1 MKMIRRFFLP
11 AITFL
16 TALIFT
22 LRLISLQ
29 LINSS
34 YKLLSDGNA
43 VIENSIYPERGYIYD
58 RNNKLL
64 ASNQPVYNLMA
75 IPENIALFDTL
86 ELSKSLGISK
96 SELIKKINL
105 ARSYSVKLPSVIV
118 GQISKEDNASIQEKI
133 WKYQGFFLQKNSV
146 RNYPVPVASN
156 ILGYVSEVNKN
167 DIKKDNYYRLGELI
181 GRQGI
186 EEYYEDLFRGTK
198 GKKFYQKV
206 RFNRIIGS
214 YEDGEFDIES
224 KGAQNLILTIDRELQ
239 EYGERLLQNKRGGIV
254 AIEPKT
260 GEVLSLVSAPSY
272 DPNLLV
278 GRKRSKNYQKLALD
292 TLAKPLFDRGLQAQ
306 YAPGSP
312 FKTLN
317 ALIALQEGVI
327 QPKTAYLCKKGH
339 YYARG
344 MFMECHCRHGTKN
357 NLHSGIYRSCNTY
370 FANIYRK
377 IIDEAGSTVEEG
389 MNIWNR
395 HLKSFG
401 LGNYLGYDLPVGK
414 KGFIPDSKYYDY
426 WYKEGGWKS
435 ATVVSNAIGQG
446 ELLTTPIQM
455 ANFTAA
461 IANRGYFIQ
470 PHFLK
475 SVSDGT
481 LDKVYE
487 KMMTSIDSIHF
498 ETVID
503 GMHQVVER
511 GPARVAKIKGIDVC
525 GKTGT
530 VENFMKIDGV
540 KTALTDHS
548 IFIAFAPKN
557 DPKIALAVYVENGYW
572 GARWAAPIASLMIEK
587 YLNGKVSR
595 KWLEDRMM
603 NGSLLAEYDKPYSGK
618 PFEINE

>member
-1 MKMIRRFFLP
+1 MIRRFFLP
-11 AITFL
+11 FVTLL
-16 TALIFT
+16 TAIVFVG
-22 LRLISLQ
+22 RLISLQ
-29 LINSS
+29 LLNSS

-58 RNNKLL
+58 RNQKLL
-64 ASNQPVYNLMA
+64 VSNQPVYDLMA
-75 IPENIALFDTL
+75 IPENITLFDTL
-86 ELSKSLGISK
+86 ELSKILGVSK
-96 SELIKKINL
+96 TELKKQIKTAKTF
-105 ARSYSVKLPSVIV
+105 SVKLPSIIV
-118 GQISKEDNASIQEKI
+118 GKISKEHNAVIQEKI

-146 RNYPVPVASN
+146 RNYPVPIASN
-156 ILGYVSEVNKN
+156 LLGYVSEVNKN
-167 DIKKDNYYRLGELI
+167 DMKRDNYYRLGELI

-186 EEYYEDLFRGTK
+186 EEYYESFLRGRK
-198 GKKFYQKV
+198 GKKFFQKD

-214 YEDGEFDIES
+214 YEEGKYDVPKE
-224 KGAQNLILTIDRELQ
+224 GAQNLILTIDSELQ
-239 EYGERLLQNKRGGIV
+239 QYGEELLKNKRGGIV
-254 AIEPKT
+254 AIEPRT

-272 DPNLLV
+272 DPSILV
-278 GRKRSKNYQKLALD
+278 GRKRSKNYRKLALD

-312 FKTLN
+312 FKTIN
-317 ALIALQEGVI
+317 ALVALQEGVI
-327 QPKTAYLCKKGH
+327 DDKTAYLCQKGH

-344 MFMECHCRHGTKN
+344 MFMECHCRPGTKN
-357 NLHSGIYRSCNTY
+357 NLLSGIYRSCNTY
-370 FANIYRK
+370 FANTYRR
-377 IIDEAGSTVEEG
+377 IIDRAGENVGEG
-389 MNIWNR
+389 MNIWNS

-414 KGFIPDSKYYDY
+414 KGFIPDADYYNY
-426 WYKEGGWKS
+426 WYKKGGWKS

-461 IANRGYFIQ
+461 IANRGYYIQ

-475 SVSDGT
+475 SVNNGV

-487 KMMTSIDSIHF
+487 KKTTSIDSIHF
-498 ETVID
+498 EKVIE
-503 GMHQVVER
+503 GMFQVVER
-511 GPARVAKIKGIDVC
+511 GTAKVAKIRGVEVC

-540 KTALTDHS
+540 KTQMTDHS
-548 IFIAFAPKN
+548 IFIAFAPKD

-587 YLNGKVSR
+587 YLNGSVKR
-595 KWLEDRMM
+595 KWLEDRML
-603 NGSLLAEYDKPYSGK
+603 NGSLLAEYEKPYLGK
-618 PFEINE
+618 PFVINE

>member
-1 MKMIRRFFLP
+1 MIRRFFLP
-11 AITFL
+11 FVTLL
-16 TALIFT
+16 TAIVFVG
-22 LRLISLQ
+22 RLISLQ
-29 LINSS
+29 LLNSS

-58 RNNKLL
+58 RNQKLL
-64 ASNQPVYNLMA
+64 VSNQPVYDLMA
-75 IPENIALFDTL
+75 IPENITLFDTL
-86 ELSKSLGISK
+86 ELSKILGVPK
-96 SELIKKINL
+96 TELKKQIKTAKTF
-105 ARSYSVKLPSVIV
+105 SVKLPSIIV
-118 GQISKEDNASIQEKI
+118 GKISKEHNAVIQEKI

-146 RNYPVPVASN
+146 RNYPVPIASN
-156 ILGYVSEVNKN
+156 LLGYVSEVNKN
-167 DIKKDNYYRLGELI
+167 DMKRDNYYRLGELI

-186 EEYYEDLFRGTK
+186 EEYYESFLRGRK
-198 GKKFYQKV
+198 GKKFFQKD

-214 YEDGEFDIES
+214 YEEGKYDVPKE
-224 KGAQNLILTIDRELQ
+224 GAQNLILTIDSELQ
-239 EYGERLLQNKRGGIV
+239 RYGEELLKNKRGGIV
-254 AIEPKT
+254 AIEPRT

-272 DPNLLV
+272 DPSILV
-278 GRKRSKNYQKLALD
+278 GRERSKNYRKLALD

-312 FKTLN
+312 FKTIN
-317 ALIALQEGVI
+317 ALVALQEGVI
-327 QPKTAYLCKKGH
+327 DDKTAYLCQKGH

-344 MFMECHCRHGTKN
+344 VFMECHCRPGTKN
-357 NLHSGIYRSCNTY
+357 NLLSGIYRSCNTY
-370 FANIYRK
+370 FANTYRR
-377 IIDEAGSTVEEG
+377 IIDRAGINVEEG
-389 MNIWNR
+389 MNIWNS

-414 KGFIPDSKYYDY
+414 KGFIPDADYYNY
-426 WYKEGGWKS
+426 WYKKGGWKS

-461 IANRGYFIQ
+461 IANRGYYIQ

-475 SVSDGT
+475 SVSNGV

-487 KMMTSIDSIHF
+487 KKTTSIDSIHF
-498 ETVID
+498 EKVIE
-503 GMHQVVER
+503 GMFQVVER
-511 GPARVAKIKGIDVC
+511 GTARVAKIRGVEVC

-540 KTALTDHS
+540 KTQMTDHS
-548 IFIAFAPKN
+548 IFIAFAPKD

-587 YLNGKVSR
+587 YLNGSVKR
-595 KWLEDRMM
+595 KWLEDRML
-603 NGSLLAEYDKPYSGK
+603 NGSLLAEYEKPYLGK
-618 PFEINE
+618 PFVINE

>member
-1 MKMIRRFFLP
+1 MIRRFFLP
-11 AITFL
+11 FVTLL
-16 TALIFT
+16 TAIVFVG
-22 LRLISLQ
+22 RLISLQ
-29 LINSS
+29 LLNSS

-58 RNNKLL
+58 RNQKLL
-64 ASNQPVYNLMA
+64 VSNQPVYDLMA
-75 IPENIALFDTL
+75 IPENITLFDTL
-86 ELSKSLGISK
+86 ELSKILGVPK
-96 SELIKKINL
+96 TELKKQIKTAKTF
-105 ARSYSVKLPSVIV
+105 SVKLPSIIV
-118 GQISKEDNASIQEKI
+118 GKISKEHNAVIQEKI

-146 RNYPVPVASN
+146 RNYPVPIASN
-156 ILGYVSEVNKN
+156 LLGYVSEVNKN
-167 DIKKDNYYRLGELI
+167 DMKRDNYYRLGELI

-186 EEYYEDLFRGTK
+186 EEYYESFLRGRK
-198 GKKFYQKV
+198 GKKFFQKD

-214 YEDGEFDIES
+214 YEEGKYDVPKE
-224 KGAQNLILTIDRELQ
+224 GAQNLILTIDSELQ
-239 EYGERLLQNKRGGIV
+239 RYGEELLKNKRGGIV
-254 AIEPKT
+254 AIEPRT

-272 DPNLLV
+272 DPSILV
-278 GRKRSKNYQKLALD
+278 GRERSKNYRKLALD

-312 FKTLN
+312 FKTIN
-317 ALIALQEGVI
+317 ALVALQEGVI
-327 QPKTAYLCKKGH
+327 DDKTAYLCQKGH

-344 MFMECHCRHGTKN
+344 MFMECHCRPGTKN
-357 NLHSGIYRSCNTY
+357 NLLSGIYRSCNTY
-370 FANIYRK
+370 FANTYRR
-377 IIDEAGSTVEEG
+377 IIDRAGINVEEG
-389 MNIWNR
+389 MNIWNS

-414 KGFIPDSKYYDY
+414 KGFIPDADYYNY
-426 WYKEGGWKS
+426 WYKKGGWKS

-461 IANRGYFIQ
+461 IANRGYYIQ

-475 SVSDGT
+475 SVSNGV

-487 KMMTSIDSIHF
+487 KKTTSIDSIHF
-498 ETVID
+498 EKVIE
-503 GMHQVVER
+503 GMFQVVER
-511 GPARVAKIKGIDVC
+511 GTARVAKIRGVEVC

-540 KTALTDHS
+540 KTQMTDHS
-548 IFIAFAPKN
+548 IFIAFAPKD

-587 YLNGKVSR
+587 YLNGSVKR
-595 KWLEDRMM
+595 KWLEDRML
-603 NGSLLAEYDKPYSGK
+603 NGSLLAEYEKPYLGK
-618 PFEINE
+618 PFVINE

>member
-1 MKMIRRFFLP
+1 MIRRFFLP
-11 AITFL
+11 FVTLL
-16 TALIFT
+16 TAIVFVG
-22 LRLISLQ
+22 RLISLQ
-29 LINSS
+29 LLNSS

-58 RNNKLL
+58 RNQKLL
-64 ASNQPVYNLMA
+64 VSNQPVYDLMA
-75 IPENIALFDTL
+75 IPENITLFDTL
-86 ELSKSLGISK
+86 ELSKILGVPK
-96 SELIKKINL
+96 TELKKQIKTAKTF
-105 ARSYSVKLPSVIV
+105 SVKLPSIIV
-118 GQISKEDNASIQEKI
+118 GKISKEHNAVIQEKI

-146 RNYPVPVASN
+146 RNYPVPIASN
-156 ILGYVSEVNKN
+156 LLGYVSEVNKN
-167 DIKKDNYYRLGELI
+167 DMKRDNYYRLGELI

-186 EEYYEDLFRGTK
+186 EEYYESFLRGRK
-198 GKKFYQKV
+198 GKKFFQKD

-214 YEDGEFDIES
+214 YEEGKYDVPKE
-224 KGAQNLILTIDRELQ
+224 GAQNLILTIDSELQ
-239 EYGERLLQNKRGGIV
+239 RYGEELLKNKRGGIV
-254 AIEPKT
+254 AIEPRT

-272 DPNLLV
+272 DPSILV
-278 GRKRSKNYQKLALD
+278 GRERSKNYRKLALD

-312 FKTLN
+312 FKTIN
-317 ALIALQEGVI
+317 ALVALQEGVI
-327 QPKTAYLCKKGH
+327 DDKTAYLCQKGH

-344 MFMECHCRHGTKN
+344 MFMECHCRPGTKN
-357 NLHSGIYRSCNTY
+357 NLLSGIYRSCNTY
-370 FANIYRK
+370 FANTYRR
-377 IIDEAGSTVEEG
+377 IIDRAGENVGEG
-389 MNIWNR
+389 MNIWNS

-414 KGFIPDSKYYDY
+414 KGFIPDADYYNY
-426 WYKEGGWKS
+426 WYKKGGWKS

-461 IANRGYFIQ
+461 IANRGYYIQ

-475 SVSDGT
+475 SVSNGV

-487 KMMTSIDSIHF
+487 KKTTSIDSIHF
-498 ETVID
+498 EKVIE
-503 GMHQVVER
+503 GMFQVVER
-511 GPARVAKIKGIDVC
+511 GTARVAKIRGVEVC

-540 KTALTDHS
+540 KTQMTDHS
-548 IFIAFAPKN
+548 IFIAFAPKD

-587 YLNGKVSR
+587 YLNGSVKR
-595 KWLEDRMM
+595 KWLEDRML
-603 NGSLLAEYDKPYSGK
+603 NGSLLAEYEKPYLGK
-618 PFEINE
+618 PFVINE